1 MTDLMDT
8 IRSQAK
14 KSPRLIVLPETLDQR
29 VIEAAVAIRKQGIAK
44 LVLLGNVQQIQQQ
57 LKEFD
62 GSPDDFIIRDPQQD
76 PQRDQ
81 LIEAYHQRRKHKG
94 LTPEQARDELA
105 DAVSFGAMLL
115 QTSQADG
122 LVSGSLSPT
131 AKVLRAALRCIGPAK
146 GVKTVSSYSIITMPT
161 PEFGVDGSLLFAD
174 TGVVPEP
181 TAVQLA
187 DIAVATAANCRLVL
201 DVEPRV
207 AMISFSSKGSA
218 RHPSV
223 AKVVEATRLARQ
235 LSPDLIIDGDLQ
247 IDAAIVESVCKRKAP
262 DSPVAGRANIL
273 VFPNLGCA
281 NSAYKIAERLGRAR
295 AVGPILQG
303 LARQLNDLS
312 RGCSVQDIIDVTAL
326 TCVQAQ
332 LIEQTSA

>member
-1 MTDLMDT
+1 MTDLMDR
-8 IRSQAK
+8 IRTQAK
-14 KSPRLIVLPETLDQR
+14 SAPRLIVLPETQDAR
-29 VIEAAVAIRKQGIAK
+29 VIEAAVALQRQGIAK
-44 LVLLGNVQQIQQQ
+44 LILIGELDQVRSQ
-57 LKEFD
+57 LTRLEA
-62 GSPDDFIIRDPQQD
+62 SVNDFIIRDPQQD

-81 LIEAYHQRRKHKG
+81 LVEAYYQRRKHKG
-94 LTPEQARDELA
+94 LTPAQAAEELT

-115 QTSQADG
+115 QLDQADG

-146 GVKTVSSYSIITMPT
+146 GVKTVSSYSIITT
-161 PEFGVDGSLLFAD
+161 PNSELGVDGSLLFAD

-181 TAVQLA
+181 TAEQLA
-187 DIAVATAANCRLVL
+187 DIALATAENCRLVL
-201 DVEPRV
+201 QADPRV

-235 LSPDLIIDGDLQ
+235 SAPDLIIDGELQ
-247 IDAAIVESVCKRKAP
+247 IDAAIIESICQRKSP
-262 DSPVAGRANIL
+262 DSPVAGRANVL
-273 VFPNLGCA
+273 VFPNLACA
-281 NSAYKIAERLGRAR
+281 NSAYKIAERLGGAR

-312 RGCSVQDIIDVTAL
+312 RGCSVQDIIDVVAL

-332 LIEQTSA
+332 LIEQTST

>member
-1 MTDLMDT
+1 MTDLMDR
-8 IRSQAK
+8 IRTQAK
-14 KSPRLIVLPETLDQR
+14 KSPRLIVLPETEDSR
-29 VIEAAVAIRKQGIAK
+29 VIEAAVAIQQQGVAK
-44 LVLLGNVQQIQQQ
+44 LVLLGDVEQIHRQ
-57 LKEFD
+57 LKESA
-62 GSPDDFIIRDPQQD
+62 GSVDDFVIRDPKND

-81 LIEAYHQRRKHKG
+81 LIEAYYQRRKHKG
-94 LTPEQARDELA
+94 MTPDQARDELA
-105 DAVSFGAMLL
+105 DTVSFGAMLL

-146 GVKTVSSYSIITMPT
+146 GVQTVSSYSIITLPT
-161 PEFGVDGSLLFAD
+161 PEFGVHGSLLFAD

-181 TAVQLA
+181 TAEQLA
-187 DIAVATAANCRLVL
+187 DIALATAANCPSVL
-201 DVEPRV
+201 GVAPRV

-218 RHPSV
+218 RHTAV

-235 LSPDLIIDGDLQ
+235 AAPDLIIDGDLQ
-247 IDAAIVESVCKRKAP
+247 IDAAIVESVCQRKAP
-262 DSPVAGRANIL
+262 DSPVAGRANVL
-273 VFPNLGCA
+273 VFPNLACA
-281 NSAYKIAERLGRAR
+281 NSAYKIAERLGGAR

-312 RGCSVQDIIDVTAL
+312 RGCSVQDIIDVVAL

-332 LIEQTSA
+332 LIEQSAA